1 MTEKKANQPIR
12 VRIAPSPS
20 GHLHVGTARTAVY
33 NWLFAR
39 KHGGTFILRIE
50 DTDQSRSFPEMTAS
64 IMDSLKWMGLDWDE
78 GPYFQSQ
85 RTALYQR
92 AADELLAQGRAYSC
106 YCTREELEARREEAM
121 AAGRNPLYNRCCRHL
136 TPEQRAAQEA
146 AGREKVVRL
155 AIPENGTTTFEDLVL
170 GPLTKGNEE
179 LDDFII
185 MRADRNPTYNF
196 VCAVD
201 DVDMRIS
208 HVIRGNDHVTNTF
221 KQVLVYRAMGV
232 EPPRFAHLPLILGQ
246 DKKKIS
252 KRQGAVAVTEYRDQG
267 YLPEAFVNFLA
278 LLGWSPGDDREYL
291 PREELIAA
299 FGLERVTS
307 TNPVF
312 DTDKLTWLNGEYIRD
327 MDENRLLTLLQPILM
342 EAGLAT
348 RLEIETRWHWL
359 LKVVRSLQ
367 ERLHFLTDIVEMGAF
382 YFRGEFAY
390 EEQGVSKYFRNEGTT
405 EILTALADEFAKIPE
420 GQFNKETSEQALRA
434 LAESRGLKVAQLI
447 HPLRLALTG
456 STKGPGMFE
465 IADILGRQ
473 SCLDRLARAIKF
485 VQTLGPG
492 E

>member
-185 MRADRNPTYNF
+185 LRADRNPTYNF

-382 YFRGEFAY
+382 YFRGEFGY
-390 EEQGVSKYFRNEGTT
+390 EEQGVTKYFRKEGTT

>member
-106 YCTREELEARREEAM
+106 YCTREELEARRKEAM

-382 YFRGEFAY
+382 YFRGEFGY
-390 EEQGVSKYFRNEGTT
+390 EEQGVTKYFRKEGTT

>member
-185 MRADRNPTYNF
+185 LRADRNPTYNF

-232 EPPRFAHLPLILGQ
+232 EPPRFAHLPLILGP

-382 YFRGEFAY
+382 YFRGEFGY
-390 EEQGVSKYFRNEGTT
+390 EEQGVTKYFRKEGTT

>member
-1 MTEKKANQPIR
+1 MAADNINQEIR

-50 DTDQSRSFPEMTAS
+50 DTDQSRSFAEMTES
-64 IMDSLKWMGLDWDE
+64 IMDSLKWLGLDWDE
-78 GPYFQSQ
+78 GPYFQSK
-85 RTALYQR
+85 RTELYQQ
-92 AADELLAQGRAYSC
+92 AADRLLEQGRAYYC
-106 YCTREELEARREEAM
+106 YCMREELEARRTEAM
-121 AAGRNPLYNRCCRHL
+121 AAGRNPLYNRCCRRL
-136 TPEQRAAQEA
+136 TAEQRAAREA
-146 AGREKVVRL
+146 EGREKVMRI

-170 GPLTKGNEE
+170 GPLTKGNDE

-185 MRADRNPTYNF
+185 LRADWNPTYNF

-201 DVDMRIS
+201 DVEMRIS

-221 KQVLVYRAMGV
+221 KQVLVYRALDAT
-232 EPPRFAHLPLILGQ
+232 PPYFAHLPLILGQ

-267 YLPEAFVNFLA
+267 YLPEAFMNFLA

-291 PREELIAA
+291 PRTELIAA

-312 DTDKLTWLNGEYIRD
+312 DTDKLTWLNGQYIRD
-327 MDENRLLTLLQPILM
+327 MDDNKLLTLLQPILM

-348 RLEIETRWHWL
+348 RLEIETRWHWM
-359 LKVVRSLQ
+359 LKIIHSLK
-367 ERLHFLTDIVEMGAF
+367 ERLHFLTDIIAMGAF
-382 YFRGEFAY
+382 YFRGEFGY
-390 EEQGVSKYFRNEGTT
+390 EEQGVAKYFRKDGTS

-420 GQFNKETSEQALRA
+420 ERFNQESSEQALRA
-434 LAESRGLKVAQLI
+434 LAESRGAKVAQLI

-465 IADILGRQ
+465 ITDILGRDN
-473 SCLDRLARAIKF
+473 CLKRIARSLEYIK
-485 VQTLGPG
+485 TLGPP

>member
-382 YFRGEFAY
+382 YFRGEFGY
-390 EEQGVSKYFRNEGTT
+390 EEQGVTKYFRKEGTT